1 MRGDA
6 VSDGFDS
13 ISRRFS
19 AALVDPKARKS
30 NTEMQ
35 SRSEIG
41 DFRVRCADCHGSNRR
56 FEARHR
62 WRRKCTSGILETHS
76 RPSPS
81 ELRCRTAKS
90 RIAASPFSVR
100 PHFYHIKLCHL
111 FQVNLKMSNTIQWKH
126 LTGQNASSGVF
137 RRVRA
142 NSHPGIIDQNGSSV
156 GKSRP
161 WRFTLSSAPSAYRR
175 SWR

>member
-1 MRGDA
+1 MEGDA
-6 VSDGFDS
+6 VSDGFDC

-41 DFRVRCADCHGSNRR
+41 DFRVRYADCHGSNHR

-76 RPSPS
+76 NDRKIRPVV
-81 ELRCRTAKS
+81 
-90 RIAASPFSVR
+90 VR
-100 PHFYHIKLCHL
+100 DARKC
-111 FQVNLKMSNTIQWKH
+111 
-126 LTGQNASSGVF
+126 
-137 RRVRA
+137 
-142 NSHPGIIDQNGSSV
+142 
-156 GKSRP
+156 
-161 WRFTLSSAPSAYRR
+161 
-175 SWR
+175 